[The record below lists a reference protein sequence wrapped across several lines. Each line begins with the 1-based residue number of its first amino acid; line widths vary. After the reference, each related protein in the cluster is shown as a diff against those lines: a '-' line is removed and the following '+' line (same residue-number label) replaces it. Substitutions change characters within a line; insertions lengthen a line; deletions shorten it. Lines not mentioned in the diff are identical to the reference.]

1 MKTDPISHPPA
12 TPPDSLGLKLWVV
25 LSRAHAAIESHARE
39 DFARHG
45 LSPAEFGAMEALYH
59 KGPLLLGDL
68 QRKTLV
74 TSGGMT
80 YVVDRLVEK
89 GYAERIRCP
98 SDRRASYAALTEAGI
113 RRMGEMFE
121 THQTIMER
129 AVSGVPDETKKALIN
144 GLKTLGTEAV
154 RLGRSDQVPADPVPT
169 ARK

>member
-1 MKTDPISHPPA
+1 MKNTPLPQPPA

-25 LSRAHAAIESHARE
+25 LSRAHAAVEAHARE
-39 DFARHG
+39 DFARYG

-89 GYAERIRCP
+89 GFVERIRCP
-98 SDRRASYAALTEAGI
+98 SDRRASYAALTEAGA
-113 RRMGEMFE
+113 RRMGEIFA
-121 THQTIMER
+121 THQAVMEH
-129 AVSGVPDETKKALIN
+129 AVSGVSDEEKRALIQ
-144 GLKTLGTEAV
+144 GLKSLGVEAA
-154 RLGRSDQVPADPVPT
+154 RLGRPSGHP
-169 ARK
+169 